1 MKSGLPLLVLGLG
14 MAMSLAGGPATK
26 PSAEGVEFF
35 EKNIRPV
42 LAERCY
48 RCHSADAEKI
58 KGGLVLDTRE
68 GLLKGGDNGVVIVP
82 GKPEKNRLITAGMVK
97 DGEDGGPPEGALAG
111 ERSRAF
117 RGWGRV
123 GGAGARGGGGVWE
136 VGAAAYG
143 FWRGGE
149 A

>member
-82 GKPEKNRLITAGMVK
+82 GKPEKSRLITAIAYHDEEIRM
-97 DGEDGGPPEGALAG
+97 PPKEPLAD
-111 ERSRAF
+111 
-117 RGWGRV
+117 
-123 GGAGARGGGGVWE
+123 
-136 VGAAAYG
+136 
-143 FWRGGE
+143 
-149 A
+149 